1 MKKYTQFF
9 IDGKWVDPIGDR
21 TLQVENPATEQPAG
35 IIALGVRAD
44 VDRAVTAAR
53 RAFQTFGVTTPE
65 QRIEYIQR
73 IIDTYLKHAS
83 DIAASICEEMGAPRK
98 MCNELQAVTMPLWL
112 QTIVSVLR
120 TYPFSEQVGGG
131 TVVREP
137 IGVCALITPWN
148 VPIHQLACK
157 VAPALAAGCTMV
169 VKPSEISPFSTYL
182 FADVV
187 REAGLP
193 PGVFNLVNGD
203 GPTVGA
209 ALAAHPDVDMVSL
222 TGSTRA
228 GTEVLRGA
236 AETIKR
242 VACELGGKSPNVIL
256 SGVDLREVITRDV
269 RLMMWNT
276 GQACNAP
283 SRMLVPRAQHDEI
296 VAIAREAAEAMVAGD
311 PNDELTELGPVS
323 SRVQYDKIQHY
334 IQVGIEE
341 GATLVTGGLG
351 KPVGQTTGYYV
362 RPTIFSNVRNDMTIA
377 RDEIFGPVLC
387 IIPYETEADAVSI
400 ANDTRYGLAGYVSGP
415 TTESARRIA
424 NQLRAGTIHIN
435 GAGPDFLLPFGGYK
449 QSGVG
454 REWGRFAL
462 DEYLQIKSLPGT
474 ALACY
479 LEDGLRGMR

>member
-1 MKKYTQFF
+1 MKTCTQFF
-9 IDGKWVDPIGDR
+9 IDGRWVDPIGNR
-21 TLQVENPATEQPAG
+21 TLQVENPATERPVG
-35 IIALGVRAD
+35 IIALGTNAD

-53 RAFQTFGVTTPE
+53 RAFQTFGVTTSE
-65 QRIEYIQR
+65 QRIEHIQR
-73 IIDTYLKHAS
+73 IIRVYSKYAS
-83 DIAASICEEMGAPRK
+83 EIAVSICAEMGSPLK
-98 MCNELQAVTMPLWL
+98 MCHEFQAATMSTWL
-112 QTIVSVLR
+112 QNIVSVLK

-148 VPIHQLACK
+148 VPVHQLACK
-157 VAPALAAGCTMV
+157 IAPALAAGCTMV
-169 VKPSEISPFSTYL
+169 VKPSEISPISSYV
-182 FADVV
+182 FAEVV

-228 GTEVLRGA
+228 GTEVLRSG

-256 SGVDLREVITRDV
+256 RGVNLREVITRDV
-269 RLMMWNT
+269 RRMMWNT

-283 SRMLVPRAQHDEI
+283 SRMLVPRDQLDDV
-296 VAIAREAAEAMVAGD
+296 VAIARDAAEAMVVGD
-311 PNDELTELGPVS
+311 PNDVSTELGPVA
-323 SRVQYDKIQHY
+323 SRAQYDKIQHY
-334 IQVGIEE
+334 IQIGIDE

-351 KPVGQTTGYYV
+351 RPAGRTVGHYV

-387 IIPYETEADAVSI
+387 LIPYDSESDAIRI

-415 TTESARRIA
+415 TADSARRIA
-424 NQLRAGTIHIN
+424 NQLRAGTIHMN
-435 GAGPDFLLPFGGYK
+435 GAGHDYLLPFGGYK

-462 DEYLQIKSLPGT
+462 DEYLQMKSLPGT
-474 ALACY
+474 AAA
-479 LEDGLRGMR
+479 